1 MIKRAIIVALP
12 LAFLAGCGGDDSKT
26 YAISTGTY
34 AVSSATSAQAV
45 DTCGLLAAYQ
55 DPAKRIGIT
64 VTGTDAMF
72 NLANDPLAASDSL
85 PHAVIN
91 GNSLDPSTEANY
103 TIAYGTTCVVRVR
116 RSVTGDITA
125 NDQAALQLTF
135 SAQTDAGTCTAAETS
150 FTAMPCNSSYHFV
163 ATKLQ

>member
-12 LAFLAGCGGDDSKT
+12 LALLAGCGGDDSKT
-26 YAISTGTY
+26 NTISTGTY

-72 NLANDPLAASDSL
+72 NLANDPLAAADSL

-103 TIAYGTTCVVRVR
+103 TVAYGSTCVVRVR

-125 NDQAALQLTF
+125 KDQAALQLTF
-135 SAQTDAGTCTAAETS
+135 SAQTEAGTCTAAITS

-163 ATKLQ
+163 ATKVQ